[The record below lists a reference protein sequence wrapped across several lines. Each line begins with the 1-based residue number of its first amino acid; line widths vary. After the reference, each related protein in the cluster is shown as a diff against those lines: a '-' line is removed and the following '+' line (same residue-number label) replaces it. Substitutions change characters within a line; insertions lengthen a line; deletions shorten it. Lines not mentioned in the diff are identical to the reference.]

1 MRFAHQWSMATVL
14 AIRDVTAQVREFLL
28 RPDGG
33 GTQPYAVG
41 SHINVAVL
49 ADGQPDMR
57 SYSLVGSPRPNAYK
71 IAVQRA
77 SQSRGGS
84 AYMWGL
90 KAGARLE
97 VSNPSSLVELDWS
110 RQSFCLVAG
119 GIGITP
125 IVGMANALM
134 RRGASLELH
143 YAVRSRADAVYLDEL
158 QAMLGD
164 RLHIYAGTERRRLD
178 LGATFASLPHG
189 AMAFVCGPMR
199 LLDDA
204 RRQWT
209 AQDRAPTDL
218 RYETF
223 GSSGLLPTEP
233 FTVRIR
239 ETGAEIVVPQDRS
252 MLDAL
257 NDAGYEVMAD
267 CLRGE
272 CGVCCIDIADIQG
285 DIDHRDIFLSDHQK
299 REGRK
304 ICPCVSRATGTVT
317 VDTLYRED
325 AIGCGG

>member
-1 MRFAHQWSMATVL
+1 MRFAHTWSTATVL
-14 AIRDVTAQVREFLL
+14 AIRDVAPQVREFLL

-33 GTQPYAVG
+33 NARPYPIG
-41 SHINVAVL
+41 SHINVAVM
-49 ADGQPDMR
+49 ANGQPDTR
-57 SYSLVGSPRPNAYK
+57 SYSLVGAPRAEAYK

-77 SQSRGGS
+77 PQSRGGS

-97 VSNPSSLVELDWS
+97 ISDPASLVELDWS

-125 IVGMANALM
+125 VVGMAHALV
-134 RRGASLELH
+134 RRGANVALH
-143 YAVRSRADAVYLDEL
+143 YAVRSHTEAAYLDEL
-158 QAMLGD
+158 QAALGD
-164 RLHIYAGTERRRLD
+164 RLHLYAGAENRRLD
-178 LGATFASLPHG
+178 LGATFAALPRG

-204 RRQWT
+204 RRQW
-209 AQDRAPTDL
+209 AADGREPTDL

-223 GSSGLLPTEP
+223 GSSGLLPTEA

-257 NDAGYEVMAD
+257 NEAGYEVMSD
-267 CLRGE
+267 CRRGE
-272 CGVCCIDIADIQG
+272 CGVCCIDIAGVDG
-285 DIDHRDIFLSDHQK
+285 NIDHRDVFLSDHQK
-299 REGRK
+299 REGHK
-304 ICPCVSRATGTVT
+304 ICPCVSRAAGTVT
-317 VDTLYRED
+317 VDTLYRQD
-325 AIGCGG
+325 AIERAA

>member
-1 MRFAHQWSMATVL
+1 MRFADQWSSATVL
-14 AIRDVTAQVREFLL
+14 AIREVTPQVREFSL
-28 RPDGG
+28 RPDSGDA
-33 GTQPYAVG
+33 QPYAVG

-49 ADGQPDMR
+49 ADGQPETR
-57 SYSLVGSPRPNAYK
+57 SYSLVGSPRTEAYR

-77 SQSRGGS
+77 AQSRGGS

-90 KAGARLE
+90 QAGARLE
-97 VSNPSSLVELDWS
+97 ITDPASLVELDWN
-110 RQSFCLVAG
+110 RKSFCLIAG

-134 RRGASLELH
+134 RRGASLDLH
-143 YAVRSRADAVYLDEL
+143 YAVRSRTEAAYLDEL
-158 QAMLGD
+158 QVLLGD
-164 RLHIYAGTERRRLD
+164 RLHIYAGAESRRLD
-178 LGATFASLPHG
+178 LGATFAALPHG

-204 RRQWT
+204 RRQW
-209 AQDRAPTDL
+209 AAHDRVPTDL

-239 ETGAEIVVPQDRS
+239 ETGAEIVVPEGRS
-252 MLDAL
+252 MLAAL
-257 NDAGYEVMAD
+257 NDAGYEVMSD

-272 CGVCCIDIADIQG
+272 CGVCCIDIADVQG
-285 DIDHRDIFLSDHQK
+285 NIDHRDIFLSDHQK

-317 VDTLYRED
+317 VDTLYRQD
-325 AIGCGG
+325 AIG

>member
-1 MRFAHQWSMATVL
+1 MRFAHQWSAATVL
-14 AIRDVTAQVREFLL
+14 AIRDVTPKVREFLL

-33 GTQPYAVG
+33 DAQPYAVG

-49 ADGQPDMR
+49 ADGQPETR
-57 SYSLVGSPRPNAYK
+57 SYSLVGSPRNEAYK

-77 SQSRGGS
+77 AQSRGGS

-90 KAGARLE
+90 QAGARLE
-97 VSNPSSLVELDWS
+97 ISTPSSLVELDWS
-110 RQSFCLVAG
+110 RQNFCLIAG

-125 IVGMANALM
+125 ILGMAHVLT
-134 RRGASLELH
+134 RRGASLALH
-143 YAVRSRADAVYLDEL
+143 YAVRSRAEAAYLDEL
-158 QAMLGD
+158 QVLLGD
-164 RLHIYAGTERRRLD
+164 RLHIYAGAESRRLD
-178 LGATFASLPHG
+178 LGATFAALPQG
-189 AMAFVCGPMR
+189 AMAFLCGPMR

-204 RRQWT
+204 RRQW
-209 AQDRAPTDL
+209 AAHDRAPTDL

-233 FTVRIR
+233 FKVRIR
-239 ETGAEIVVPQDRS
+239 ETGAEIVVPEGRS

-257 NDAGYEVMAD
+257 NDAGYEVMSD

-272 CGVCCIDIADIQG
+272 CGVCCIDIAGIEG

-317 VDTLYRED
+317 VDTLYRQD
-325 AIGCGG
+325 AIG